1 MLINQLLSAQ
11 GMTKYRLSK
20 NSGVPQATINDICS
34 GKARIE
40 KCSVETIYRICKT
53 LHIPMESL
61 LEPALKGGAEME
73 YRMSFETFKSNVC
86 HMVKDNGDIAF
97 IIDTLES
104 NKIRTLFDRKWYP
117 EALYLLA
124 MVDYLSRENDVPLC
138 TNYNDIRA
146 SKLHTPIFPASVI
159 IASAAMKNDRMR
171 HESMA
176 AAIPEFLRFNIVEG
190 EVRNV
195 I

>member
-1 MLINQLLSAQ
+1 MQINELLVEQ

-20 NSGVPQATINDICS
+20 MSGIPYATINDICS

-40 KCSVETIYRICKT
+40 KCSADTLYKICQT
-53 LHIPMESL
+53 LHVSMEDV
-61 LEPALKGGAEME
+61 LEPVMKGGIEAM

-86 HMVKDNGDIAF
+86 HRVKDNGDISF
-97 IIDTLES
+97 IIDTLET
-104 NKIRTLFDRKWYP
+104 NEIRTLFDRKWYP

-124 MVDYLSRENDVPLC
+124 MVDYLSRENDVPVC

-146 SKLHTPIFPASVI
+146 TKLHSTIFPASVI
-159 IASAAMKNDRMR
+159 VASAAMKSDRMR

-176 AAIPEFLRFNIVEG
+176 TAIPEFMRFNIVES

>member
-1 MLINQLLSAQ
+1 MQINELLVEQ

-20 NSGVPQATINDICS
+20 MSGIPYATINDICS

-40 KCSVETIYRICKT
+40 KCSADTLYKICQT
-53 LHIPMESL
+53 LHVSMEDV
-61 LEPALKGGAEME
+61 LEPVMKGGIEAM

-86 HMVKDNGDIAF
+86 HRVKDNGDISF
-97 IIDTLES
+97 IIDTLET
-104 NKIRTLFDRKWYP
+104 NEIRTLFDRKWYP

-124 MVDYLSRENDVPLC
+124 MVDYLSRENDVPVC
-138 TNYNDIRA
+138 TNYNDIR
-146 SKLHTPIFPASVI
+146 STKLHSPIFPASVI
-159 IASAAMKNDRMR
+159 VASAAMKSDRMR

-176 AAIPEFLRFNIVEG
+176 TAIPEFMRFNIVES

>member
-1 MLINQLLSAQ
+1 MQVNQLLSEQ

-20 NSGVPQATINDICS
+20 TSGVPQATINDICS

-40 KCSVETIYRICKT
+40 KCSVETIYRICQT
-53 LHIPMESL
+53 LHITMEDL
-61 LEPALKGGAEME
+61 LEPVLKGGAEME
-73 YRMSFETFKSNVC
+73 YRMSFETFKSNIC
-86 HMVKDNGDIAF
+86 HRVKDNGDIAF
-97 IIDTLES
+97 IIDALES
-104 NKIRTLFDRKWYP
+104 NEIRTLFDRKWYP

-124 MVDYLSRENDVPLC
+124 MVDYLSRENDVPIC

-146 SKLHTPIFPASVI
+146 AKLHTPIFPASVI
-159 IASAAMKNDRMR
+159 VASAAMKSDQMR
-171 HESMA
+171 RESMA
-176 AAIPEFLRFNIVEG
+176 AAIPEFMRFNIVES